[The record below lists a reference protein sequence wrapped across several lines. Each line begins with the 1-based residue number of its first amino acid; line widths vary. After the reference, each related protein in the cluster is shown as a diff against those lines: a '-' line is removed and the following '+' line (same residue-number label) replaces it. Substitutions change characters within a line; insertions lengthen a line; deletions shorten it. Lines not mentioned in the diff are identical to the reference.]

1 MGDREYI
8 SIATMATHLVTGP
21 MQFGLRAQPIFTLAM
36 FSFSIYFKKLQKRL
50 RTRSKAYVT
59 ME

>member
-1 MGDREYI
+1 
-8 SIATMATHLVTGP
+8 
-21 MQFGLRAQPIFTLAM
+21 MQFGLRAQPIVTLAM

-59 ME
+59 MEKLDEAFINEMKYFL